1 MDRAKTMAI
10 VNRLRGRAIS
20 VREKLPTDG
29 RKQTL
34 NLTDQ
39 GRCWRKRK
47 PKSRCLK
54 QPALTRPE
62 GPLLRPPD
70 AG

>member
-10 VNRLRGRAIS
+10 VNRLRDHALS
-20 VREKLPTDG
+20 VRGKSPTDG

-39 GRCWRKRK
+39 GRTMLAQAKVA
-47 PKSRCLK
+47 CLK

-62 GPLLRPPD
+62 GPLLRPTD